1 MQNTKKGIVGTLI
14 FVVLFVGFKIVSS
27 YQKNSVNFRDPLRAE
42 LELLEKSRQSLSST
56 NNSSSNVSS
65 VSSLVMSTEAFRV
78 TGVPY
83 PNDLG
88 TFTVPNN
95 KGIDIQ
101 ATDPTKPLEDI
112 SELIDANGKIREMK
126 DAEKLVREP
135 QPNGTIKVRIV
146 PIYTSEQIEETKRN
160 SVIQNFVQPK
170 IVKTQ
175 SGSLIA
181 VTNPSFKDANGKGVE
196 EGQVL
201 TADDE
206 RRLINSNLELG
217 DNEPINLLVSP
228 PTYWRSV
235 WRARYE

>member
-1 MQNTKKGIVGTLI
+1 M
-14 FVVLFVGFKIVSS
+14 
-27 YQKNSVNFRDPLRAE
+27 
-42 LELLEKSRQSLSST
+42 
-56 NNSSSNVSS
+56 
-65 VSSLVMSTEAFRV
+65 
-78 TGVPY
+78 
-83 PNDLG
+83 
-88 TFTVPNN
+88 
-95 KGIDIQ
+95 
-101 ATDPTKPLEDI
+101 
-112 SELIDANGKIREMK
+112 REIK
-126 DAEKLVREP
+126 DTEKLVR
-135 QPNGTIKVRIV
+135 QLQANSTIKVRIV